1 LLGWT
6 RKNGAKR
13 PWVIAGA
20 ALILGLAA
28 AAVVG
33 GIARTHSGKEP
44 PTDPPKTIVAG
55 FAARSYPS
63 GGFARLVVRT
73 RVRRLAVQLFHY
85 GPPSRAARRGA
96 MRLGAPVTR
105 PQAVS
110 WRSDAAT
117 LSIPMRLGAW
127 TSGLYFA
134 RLTARSGLVGYAP
147 FVLRPRVLGRVR
159 VAVVLPTNTWQ
170 AYNLRDGATWYFD
183 TSVHD
188 VDLSRP
194 YLDRGIPPHFRA
206 YDEGFLRWFARAGRK
221 ADFLADDDLE
231 AISSGRRLAQLYDLV
246 VFSGHE
252 EYVTPHVYDIVER
265 YRDVGGNLGFLSSNN
280 FFYRVTKDGNTM
292 HGRTRWRDIGRPE
305 ARLIG
310 IQYID
315 WYHGH
320 YPNRPYVVDGAR
332 AAPWFFRG
340 TGLLNGDRF
349 GRYGIEVDGR
359 TDDSPPGV
367 VVLASARNIFGNGV
381 TADMTYYERGG
392 AKVFAAGVTN
402 FGGSALFPVPSRL
415 LANLWAKLARP

>member
-6 RKNGAKR
+6 RRNGAKR
-13 PWVIAGA
+13 RWVIAGA
-20 ALILGLAA
+20 VLLLVLVA

-33 GIARTHSGKEP
+33 GIAWTHSGKEP
-44 PTDPPKTIVAG
+44 PTDPPRTIVAG

-63 GGFARLVVRT
+63 GGVARLVVHT
-73 RVRRLAVQLFHY
+73 HVRRLHVQLVHY
-85 GPPSRAARRGA
+85 GPRAPVVHRGEMA
-96 MRLGAPVTR
+96 LGVPVTR
-105 PQAVS
+105 PRTVA
-110 WRSDAAT
+110 WRSNAARR
-117 LSIPMRLGAW
+117 SIPLRLGEW
-127 TSGLYFA
+127 PSGLYFA
-134 RLTARSGLVGYAP
+134 RLTAPSGLVGFAP

-159 VAVVLPTNTWQ
+159 VAVVLPTNTWE

-183 TSVHD
+183 PNVHE

-206 YDEGFLRWFARAGRK
+206 YDEGFLRWFARTGRK
-221 ADFLADDDLE
+221 ADFLSDDDLE
-231 AISSGRRLAQLYDLV
+231 AMPSGRRLARLYDLV

-265 YRDVGGNLGFLSSNN
+265 YRDLGGNLAFLSSNN
-280 FFYRVTKDGNTM
+280 FFYRVTRDGNVM
-292 HGRTRWRDIGRPE
+292 RGRTRWRDIGRPE

-320 YPNRPYVVDGAR
+320 YADQPYVVDGAR
-332 AAPWFFRG
+332 AEPWFFRG
-340 TGLLNGDRF
+340 TGLTDGDRF
-349 GRYGIEVDGR
+349 GHYGIEVDGR

-367 VVLASARNIFGNGV
+367 VVLASARNIFGHGV

-415 LANLWAKLARP
+415 LTNLWTKLARP